1 MKIAVMGAGGVGAYV
16 GARLQAEGE
25 QVAFIARGAHLAA
38 MQSDGLRIESP
49 AGDVHLPVV
58 NASDDPARIGAV
70 DLVLFTVKLWDTEQ
84 AARVLA
90 PLLGLHT
97 RVVTLQNGI
106 DSVEMISRYVPRTQ
120 VVGGVIYVS
129 AVISRPG
136 VITSPGGFHR
146 IVVDAAGG
154 NPIIA
159 NLCAACSK
167 ATGIEAVATD
177 AIDVAIWEKFIT
189 LAAISGATALLRAP
203 AGPILGNPETREF
216 LRQLIAEG
224 VTVAKAAG
232 HTVSEQFTD
241 TAMSKIATMPPT
253 FRSSMAEDLERR
265 KPLELKWLSGRV
277 HGLGLQ
283 YGVPTPGHSA
293 VYRGLVLYADGGEG

>member
-106 DSVEMISRYVPRTQ
+106 DSVEMISLYVPRTQ

-154 NPIIA
+154 NERYRE
-159 NLCAACSK
+159 SGEEK
-167 ATGIEAVATD
+167 AHAPLSSRALRRSQRRRPRHP
-177 AIDVAIWEKFIT
+177 AI
-189 LAAISGATALLRAP
+189 R
-203 AGPILGNPETREF
+203 R
-216 LRQLIAEG
+216 
-224 VTVAKAAG
+224 
-232 HTVSEQFTD
+232 TVS
-241 TAMSKIATMPPT
+241 A
-253 FRSSMAEDLERR
+253 
-265 KPLELKWLSGRV
+265 
-277 HGLGLQ
+277 
-283 YGVPTPGHSA
+283 
-293 VYRGLVLYADGGEG
+293 